1 MRRGAR
7 HSQFWIVKLVVVVV
21 DGDSDNE
28 DCDAIVHPYDE
39 DARHIRIEGRR
50 LDAGDD
56 VRVL

>member
-1 MRRGAR
+1 MR
-7 HSQFWIVKLVVVVV
+7 HSQFWIVKLVV

-28 DCDAIVHPYDE
+28 DDDAIVHPDDE

-50 LDAGDD
+50 FDAGDD